1 MDVIKRNF
9 FALLQTGAFGKMQHV
24 EPMSAY
30 KWRKLFA
37 MMGVHDVLQ
46 FALEGYAKQQYKR
59 ASL

>member
-37 MMGVHDVLQ
+37 MMGVHDVCFGGLH
-46 FALEGYAKQQYKR
+46 
-59 ASL
+59 